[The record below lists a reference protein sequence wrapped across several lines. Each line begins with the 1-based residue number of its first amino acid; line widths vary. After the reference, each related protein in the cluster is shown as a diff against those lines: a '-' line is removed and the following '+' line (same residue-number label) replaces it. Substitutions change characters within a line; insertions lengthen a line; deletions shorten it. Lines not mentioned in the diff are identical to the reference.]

1 MFFTHDALAKH
12 LHFVLEQ
19 RRFKALSPH
28 LVLQGGRHIDP
39 QMLAFQWAIGEHG
52 ALQGGGRQPLLSQVL
67 QGLLERCQVLGSQ
80 GAACGHRMTTKDTLQ
95 AWVHTLRHEA
105 QDIISIDLRP
115 APGTIWNGCSAS

>member
-1 MFFTHDALAKH
+1 MQSQFERQMFFTHDALAKH

-80 GAACGHRMTTKDTLQ
+80 GAACGHRVATK
-95 AWVHTLRHEA
+95 A
-105 QDIISIDLRP
+105 QQDVGVRFADRVQRIAQMKTRQRSP
-115 APGTIWNGCSAS
+115 